1 MKILITYST
10 SQGATQ
16 SIAERIQA
24 RIDASNIGDTTLL
37 PISKNVSLEGFDV
50 IIIGS
55 ALHMGGWL
63 SPASKFV
70 KTNTHFLHDNPKPT
84 WAFSV
89 GMPEPGAAEEAEE
102 KKMEKWLRKSIALR
116 GHKLFQG
123 AWNSEKMGILFKC
136 VFSCFGGKYEDRRN
150 WEVIDE
156 WADGIVREV
165 RIDQQGTAPL
175 GN

>member
-24 RIDASNIGDTTLL
+24 RIDAANIGDTTLL
-37 PISKNVSLEGFDV
+37 PVSKNISIEAFDV
-50 IIIGS
+50 LIIGS
-55 ALHMGGWL
+55 ALHVGSWL

-70 KTNTHFLHDNPKPT
+70 KANTIFLRENPKPT

-89 GMPEPGAAEEAEE
+89 GMPAPGAAEEAEE
-102 KKMEKWLRKSIALR
+102 EKMEKWLRKSIALR

-123 AWNSEKMGILFKC
+123 MWNSEKLGVLFKC
-136 VFSCFGGKYEDRRN
+136 IFSCFGGKYEDRRN
-150 WEVIDE
+150 WDAIDE
-156 WADGIVREV
+156 WADGIVREL
-165 RIDQQGTAPL
+165 RIDQQGSVPL
-175 GN
+175 GS